1 MKFNRFSFLVG
12 VFTFLAGLSGA
23 VDGYRLEGPKS
34 LPVGGEGALTVFPM
48 QGRQADPTPHDIE
61 FTNLPAGVTV
71 APVDAQA
78 GWTVRGPTEYKISFN
93 TAVRPGMVGLV
104 VRNRERPAAAGSWV
118 VRAIPATARLV
129 VTPLPTRV
137 GDPRRRV
144 RLVAL
149 DDRGLIAV
157 DFRDEVVLTASA
169 GALLNDRVPAERF
182 ENGVAEVEV
191 EFRGAPPTGLVR
203 LTARAASVPVGR
215 KAPPRGE
222 GRAPRGAKGA
232 NR

>member
-1 MKFNRFSFLVG
+1 MKFNRFSFLAG
-12 VFTFLAGLSGA
+12 VFTFLAGLAGA

-34 LPVGGEGALTVFPM
+34 LPVGGEGNLTVFPM
-48 QGRQADPTPHDIE
+48 EGRRADPTPHDIE

-78 GWTVRGPTEYKISFN
+78 GWTVRGPTEYKISFS
-93 TAVRPGMVGLV
+93 TAVRPGAVGLV

-129 VTPLPTRV
+129 VTPLPARV
-137 GDPRRRV
+137 GDTRRRI

-182 ENGVAEVEV
+182 ENGIAEVEIG
-191 EFRGAPPTGLVR
+191 FRGAPPAGSVR
-203 LTARAASVPVGR
+203 LTARAVAVPVGR
-215 KAPPRGE
+215 KTAPRGE
-222 GRAPRGAKGA
+222 GRAPRGV